1 MSKKTNEELSEMRRP
16 VINKVNRVSDDE
28 ILINDHEYRLEVNY
42 REAFDEESLAERFV
56 GLFSRYDF
64 LVGDIGSGQLR
75 LKGFYA
81 DDMLAPS
88 EMKISRVQDYLNEYC
103 GFGCPYFILRNMQIN
118 ERAKNKWLR
127 EQKKLTPRKKN
138 SKGRQPKKTKKIRK
152 PVSKRNNEV
161 VGTGK
166 KKRQKTFT
174 IREKK

>member
-1 MSKKTNEELSEMRRP
+1 
-16 VINKVNRVSDDE
+16 
-28 ILINDHEYRLEVNY
+28 
-42 REAFDEESLAERFV
+42 
-56 GLFSRYDF
+56 
-64 LVGDIGSGQLR
+64 GQLR

-138 SKGRQPKKTKKIRK
+138 SKGRQPKKTKKSRK

>member
-42 REAFDEESLAERFV
+42 REAFNEELLAERFV

-88 EMKISRVQDYLNEYC
+88 EMK
-103 GFGCPYFILRNMQIN
+103 
-118 ERAKNKWLR
+118 
-127 EQKKLTPRKKN
+127 
-138 SKGRQPKKTKKIRK
+138 
-152 PVSKRNNEV
+152 
-161 VGTGK
+161 
-166 KKRQKTFT
+166 
-174 IREKK
+174 